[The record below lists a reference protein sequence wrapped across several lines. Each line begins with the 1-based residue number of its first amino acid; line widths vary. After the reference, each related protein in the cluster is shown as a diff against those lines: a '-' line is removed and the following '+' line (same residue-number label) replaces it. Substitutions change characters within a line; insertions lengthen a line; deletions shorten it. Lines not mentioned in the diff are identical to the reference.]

1 MRSPFKMT
9 MSPATRLHLV
19 IAGAYVLLFA
29 TYAIIIWR
37 SWLTVPKVRVAAVV
51 PNEADAVVVGLFSAG
66 ASSASSA
73 SAASDAANF
82 HDVVTGDNRGSVGG
96 NAARLSTYFE
106 GTGYQLPTGL
116 GSPHCASLCAD
127 LLAL

>member
-1 MRSPFKMT
+1 MT

-73 SAASDAANF
+73 SAASAGLAMGASAPGAAAAGLATA
-82 HDVVTGDNRGSVGG
+82 VVG
-96 NAARLSTYFE
+96 A
-106 GTGYQLPTGL
+106 
-116 GSPHCASLCAD
+116 
-127 LLAL
+127 